1 MGGDYYLGG
10 YPTSEAPFY
19 GMAGTA
25 NFSGCLKDVFL
36 GQDTADLGSFSE
48 SANIKTGC
56 TLEVGNGS
64 LRPQLSLPAKMQIA
78 REDIISIGFGLGP
91 HTKMISMSPYLE
103 TMFYPLQS
111 EYLVT
116 FPAASPGFVQ
126 LQTEELTGSLE
137 VTLMFRTG
145 QRRGMLAYL
154 QDADRFFYV
163 SLALVDGG
171 ALELRVFPQVNL

>member
-1 MGGDYYLGG
+1 MIMFLHGVGATSYLFLL
-10 YPTSEAPFY
+10 T
-19 GMAGTA
+19 MI
-25 NFSGCLKDVFL
+25 FSYLLNRCF
-36 GQDTADLGSFSE
+36 
-48 SANIKTGC
+48 
-56 TLEVGNGS
+56 
-64 LRPQLSLPAKMQIA
+64 
-78 REDIISIGFGLGP
+78 IS
-91 HTKMISMSPYLE
+91 
-103 TMFYPLQS
+103 PLQS

-171 ALELRVFPQVNL
+171 ALELRVFPQVIHQPGNSVILKRL

>member
-1 MGGDYYLGG
+1 
-10 YPTSEAPFY
+10 
-19 GMAGTA
+19 
-25 NFSGCLKDVFL
+25 
-36 GQDTADLGSFSE
+36 
-48 SANIKTGC
+48 
-56 TLEVGNGS
+56 
-64 LRPQLSLPAKMQIA
+64 
-78 REDIISIGFGLGP
+78 
-91 HTKMISMSPYLE
+91 MS
-103 TMFYPLQS
+103 PLQS

-137 VTLMFRTG
+137 ATLMFRTG

-171 ALELRVFPQVNL
+171 ALELRVFPQVWNSPIPLRCKNPGNTEILKRFYTQYDL

>member
-1 MGGDYYLGG
+1 M
-10 YPTSEAPFY
+10 
-19 GMAGTA
+19 
-25 NFSGCLKDVFL
+25 
-36 GQDTADLGSFSE
+36 
-48 SANIKTGC
+48 
-56 TLEVGNGS
+56 
-64 LRPQLSLPAKMQIA
+64 
-78 REDIISIGFGLGP
+78 
-91 HTKMISMSPYLE
+91 
-103 TMFYPLQS
+103 
-111 EYLVT
+111 T

-171 ALELRVFPQVNL
+171 ALELRVFPQVCSSPIPLRCKNLATLGF